1 MAKVFQ
7 LYMGKGDDGKSINK
21 TIARIENN
29 QFGFPQLSVN
39 RTALVELLK
48 AEGEWFNLGIA
59 EFAEKH
65 AAYVKPDSTPSAH
78 QEAKQDG
85 YQPKPKDSSP
95 F

>member
-21 TIARIENN
+21 TVARIENN

-39 RTALVELLK
+39 RAVLLELLK

-59 EFAEKH
+59 EFADKH
-65 AAYVKPDSTPSAH
+65 AAYVKPEQSAH
-78 QEAKQDG
+78 NQAKADG
-85 YQPKPKDSSP
+85 YQPQPKADSP